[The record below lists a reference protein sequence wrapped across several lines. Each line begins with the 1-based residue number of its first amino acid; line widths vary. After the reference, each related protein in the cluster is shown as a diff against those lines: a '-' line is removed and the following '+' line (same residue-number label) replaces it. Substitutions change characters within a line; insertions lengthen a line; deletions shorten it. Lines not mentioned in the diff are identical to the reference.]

1 MDFILTRRHMWC
13 QKRITNQDLLVRFG
27 DGKHRFYLESVC
39 GARVIE
45 GELCDYCRNVHP
57 QTRTQDVGTFAH
69 GLVNGEYTKES
80 HIYDS
85 PWYHKKVK
93 AYGSPTAEVIELAME
108 AQKRARDGRKTK
120 KLGDLIQAPD
130 VNAAHLQPK
139 QETKKPSP
147 RMKKE
152 SKRTNPVP
160 TVVEQL
166 TVPNKEPIV
175 TQIPNDSV
183 LVESMDTPLEVQEI
197 IHVILRPFTHNH
209 TKFWRDTMTEK
220 IYRRTETGGRGE
232 CIGIW
237 DGETIT
243 QEDADAD

>member
-1 MDFILTRRHMWC
+1 MEDVPTRRHMWC

-39 GARVIE
+39 GARVVD
-45 GELCDYCRNVHP
+45 GTLCDYCRNVNP
-57 QTRTQDVGTFAH
+57 QTRTQDVCTFAH
-69 GLVNGEYTKES
+69 GLVNTEYTKES

-108 AQKRARDGRKTK
+108 AQKRARAGRKTK

-130 VNAAHLQPK
+130 ATVAQPQPK
-139 QETKKPSP
+139 QEIKKQSP
-147 RMKKE
+147 RTKKE
-152 SKRTNPVP
+152 SKQPTPVP
-160 TVVEQL
+160 NVVEQIA
-166 TVPNKEPIV
+166 VQSKEPIV
-175 TQIPNDSV
+175 TQIPKDSA
-183 LVESMDTPLEVQEI
+183 LVESMDTPLEVQEV
-197 IHVILRPFTHNH
+197 IHVVLRPFTHNH
-209 TKFWRDTMTEK
+209 TKFWRDSINEK

-237 DGETIT
+237 DGEEI
-243 QEDADAD
+243 QDADSD